1 MILTIATII
10 LILSVFVLLERSDM
24 DIRFKLFISVLILFE
39 SVSMILVP
47 KENMVLI
54 RSFLFIFSS
63 LYLAYNL
70 NQINIDN
77 DSKSKSAALDYI
89 FSNYFSVKNLPYVGT
104 LLMLIIIYLNI
115 FILDTNPS
123 ADGPSTRFG
132 INDQIILVFSFSC
145 ILFPFLPEKYVMERD
160 FLFLFSFFL
169 LIIFILPQTLTL
181 VLSKF
186 NISLFPNIEF
196 RSIFL
201 ARPLSLFLNFTGY
214 ESVVNGEYIY
224 FRLLDGT
231 VVHLFIAE
239 RCSGLHSVVIFLSAF
254 FSYLLTEAK
263 KFEIDY
269 LVLALFGI
277 LASYMANL
285 FRMFSIILI
294 GHYRGL
300 EAMDWAHANL
310 GWLIFFIWMALF
322 WHFSF
327 RNSLDR

>member
-1 MILTIATII
+1 MIL
-10 LILSVFVLLERSDM
+10 L
-24 DIRFKLFISVLILFE
+24 
-39 SVSMILVP
+39 P
-47 KENMVLI
+47 KENMVFI
-54 RSFLFIFSS
+54 RSFLFFFSS
-63 LYLAYNL
+63 IYLAYNL
-70 NQINIDN
+70 NQISIYN
-77 DSKSKSAALDYI
+77 DSKSQSVALDYI

-115 FILDTNPS
+115 FVLDLNPS
-123 ADGPSTRFG
+123 ADGPSTMFG
-132 INDQIILVFSFSC
+132 INDQIILLFSFSC
-145 ILFPFLPEKYVMERD
+145 IFFPFLPEKYVMERD

-169 LIIFILPQTLTL
+169 LIIFIFPQILTL

-186 NISLFPNIEF
+186 NISLLPNSEF

-214 ESVVNGEYIY
+214 ESVVSGEYIY

-239 RCSGLHSVVIFLSAF
+239 RCSGFHSVVIFLSAF

-269 LVLALFGI
+269 LVLVLFGI
-277 LASYMANL
+277 FSSYIANL

-310 GWLIFFIWMALF
+310 GWLIFFVWMALF

-327 RNSLDR
+327 RNDINSLG